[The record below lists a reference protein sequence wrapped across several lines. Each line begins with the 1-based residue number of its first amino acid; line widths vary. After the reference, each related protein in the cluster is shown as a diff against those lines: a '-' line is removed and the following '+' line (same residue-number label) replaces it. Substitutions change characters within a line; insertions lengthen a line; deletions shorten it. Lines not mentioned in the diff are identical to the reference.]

1 MMLQPCPYV
10 MVVAVAT
17 RPVNPCLPCASV
29 RVERPH
35 SPLLGT
41 VPECLRSIQSSLD
54 KIEETFDE
62 TLKTYMTNL
71 QDRLLSA

>member
-1 MMLQPCPYV
+1 M
-10 MVVAVAT
+10 
-17 RPVNPCLPCASV
+17 
-29 RVERPH
+29 RVCESKDH
-35 SPLLGT
+35 TAPLLGT